1 MPAEPPTRRV
11 RARRGE
17 GDLLRDEILDA
28 AETLLLKTEDADS
41 VSIRAIGQAVGI
53 TAPSIYRHFEDKD
66 VLIRAV
72 SARCFG
78 RWDADATEALEGVTE
93 PLEVIKTMVRSFL
106 RFGLANPGPY
116 RVMMMTPG
124 LENTRQ
130 DRMVHLNDS
139 QPNEKR
145 GIVHL
150 IEIMRQASTQKL
162 VNGDPTT
169 VAIFLWS
176 GVHGII
182 SMKIAMGPVMEEEPE
197 ELLELLLRSWS
208 LGILTEAG
216 RKAWDRPRG
225 SSTAKRG

>member
-1 MPAEPPTRRV
+1 M
-11 RARRGE
+11 
-17 GDLLRDEILDA
+17 
-28 AETLLLKTEDADS
+28 
-41 VSIRAIGQAVGI
+41 GI

-78 RWDADATEALEGVTE
+78 RWDADATQALEGVTE

-130 DRMVHLNDS
+130 DRMVHLNDR

-145 GIVHL
+145 GIVYL
-150 IEIMRQASTQKL
+150 IEVMREASKQKL
-162 VNGDPTT
+162 VAGSPHT

-208 LGILTEAG
+208 LGILTDTG
-216 RKAWDRPRG
+216 RKAWDNPRG
-225 SSTAKRG
+225 SAIAKHG